1 MIFTPDCKF
10 FCYII
15 YSENRTYNGYTVNLE
30 KRLRQH
36 NGELKGGAKST
47 RGRSWEYLAVISDPL
62 WTKQDAMKFEW
73 LMRYPTRKKPRPKEY
88 CGVDGR
94 LKSLDLLKKEGMQIH
109 ITLQKGTPSL

>member
-1 MIFTPDCKF
+1 MNFTPDCKF

-15 YSENRTYNGYTVNLE
+15 YSNNRTYNGYTVNLE
-30 KRLRQH
+30 RRLKQH

-47 RGRSWEYLAVISDPL
+47 KGHQWKYLAIVSDPK

-73 LMRYPTRKKPRPKEY
+73 LMRYPTRKVPRPKEY

-94 LKSLDLLKKEGMQIH
+94 LLSLDLIKKEEMQIY
-109 ITLQKGTPSL
+109 ITLQKDILPP